1 MEEHA
6 DASGK
11 IRPNDTDAPEQIKN
25 AMSLIYL
32 FFFQSVGLAALFPVV
47 LLCSSGDMRMLSLLF
62 AAYQELGG

>member
-32 FFFQSVGLAALFPVV
+32 FFFQPVGLAALFPIV
-47 LLCSSGDMRMLSLLF
+47 LLCSGADMRML
-62 AAYQELGG
+62 